1 MAKKRNVQLVLAGV
15 ALAAGLGVAVYLT
28 AGDADKLRPREVPV
42 RVAFTA
48 PATDADRPA
57 PSHYQAQVRDLTRDE
72 EETVSPLEFTMATGP
87 VDSHVVWLML
97 DYYHSYLVRV
107 RGVSTTGAVGLWS
120 DWSDPHENAPPYETP
135 EPPAD

>member
-1 MAKKRNVQLVLAGV
+1 MSKKRMLRLALAGV
-15 ALAAGLGVAVYLT
+15 ALAAGLGVTVYLT

-42 RVAFTA
+42 RVAFVA
-48 PATDADRPA
+48 PSVSEDRPA
-57 PSHYQAQVRDLTRDE
+57 PAHYQAQVRDLTRE
-72 EETVSPLEFTMATGP
+72 AEETVSPLEFSLAAGP

-107 RGVSTTGAVGLWS
+107 RGVSADGAAGLWS
-120 DWSDPHENAPPYETP
+120 EWSDPPENASPWETP